1 MNSQLMPQKQHSSI
15 TSAALWALDGG
26 EALRLEI
33 GPGVRELHVTE
44 GRLWL
49 TREGTA
55 KAPAEDL
62 WLSAGDSLALD
73 SGSEWVAEGWGVTR
87 FQLLVPPQACGRRVS
102 RPVESARSRATP
114 AASLIAA

>member
-1 MNSQLMPQKQHSSI
+1 MNSQLMPQKQHSS
-15 TSAALWALDGG
+15 AALWALEGG

-55 KAPAEDL
+55 KAPAEDI
-62 WLSAGDSLALD
+62 WLSAGDSLSLD
-73 SGSEWVAEGWGVTR
+73 SGSQWVAEGWGTTR

-102 RPVESARSRATP
+102 RPVESARSRAAP
-114 AASLIAA
+114 AGALTAA